1 MYCPSHAFAI
11 NGVSGSCISY
21 CGEHYLKYDIYTTS
35 CVGSQILALTAH
47 VLSYNKLHELF
58 EGIPN
63 CLAD

>member
-47 VLSYNKLHELF
+47 ATYYN
-58 EGIPN
+58 
-63 CLAD
+63 